1 MPKSLTEDTGPDRY
15 LIDLAQNTLVIMT
28 LLYLPSS
35 KLLHVPSMIL
45 FTYFYILATD
55 EKVKNGRKS

>member
-1 MPKSLTEDTGPDRY
+1 MPKSLTEDTGSDRY

-45 FTYFYILATD
+45 FTHFYILATD
-55 EKVKNGRKS
+55 EKVKNGHKS